1 MTYRDAIYISTD
13 SHVTE
18 PIEIYGERV
27 DAAFR
32 GRVPRIETV
41 GDWRTLLI
49 EGLGPRKLMPASE
62 REVAIVGDF
71 DADDRFRD
79 QLRDGVS
86 AEVIFPTFA
95 LQACYASDDA
105 EFQRQLCRAYNSWA
119 IEVFDDHRLLPVGH
133 GVDARH
139 RRRDRRR
146 QGRRRAGVPC
156 ALPSRAGADRAC
168 TTTAPTTRSGPSP
181 RRSDCR
187 SRSTPAPATSR
198 VSCAGPGGAVIN
210 YLMGA
215 QLDGP
220 MVILTMAAGGALDRF
235 PDLQVVT
242 VETGASWLA
251 WIMTQ
256 ADAIYDDHTMYA
268 KPKLSLK
275 PSELIRRQCAAT
287 FMYDPVAINN
297 RDDHRHRDADVGQ
310 RLPPPRGHVARVA
323 VGQRRPVRR
332 REPGRP
338 RRHRQRQR
346 RPRASAST
354 STSSRS
360 CPSPSPR
367 SPIRGPQMGTAVVR
381 GHVRARRHRARH
393 HLHRSPPTTPA
404 ATSIQPAHAC
414 STCSGTSPSS
424 RT

>member
-1 MTYRDAIYISTD
+1 MTYRDAVHISTD

-32 GRVPRIETV
+32 ERVPHIETV
-41 GDWRTLLI
+41 GEWRTLLI
-49 EGLGPRKLMPASE
+49 EGLGPRKLMPVSE
-62 REVAIVGDF
+62 REAAVVGDW

-119 IEVFDDHRLLPVGH
+119 IEVFDDHRLLPVGMVSMLDID
-133 GVDARH
+133 GAIDDVRVVAE
-139 RRRDRRR
+139 
-146 QGRRRAGVPC
+146 QGFRALFLPAQV
-156 ALPSRAGADRAC
+156 PSRMYNDAEYDRFWAVAQELGLPL
-168 TTTAPTTRSGPSP
+168 TFHSGTGHEP
-181 RRSDCR
+181 RVVR
-187 SRSTPAPATSR
+187 
-198 VSCAGPGGAVIN
+198 GPGGAVVN

-220 MVILTMAAGGALDRF
+220 MVILTLAAGGALDRF
-235 PDLQVVT
+235 PDLKVVT

-256 ADAIYDDHTMYA
+256 ADVIYEDHAMWA
-268 KPKLSLK
+268 NPKLSLK

-297 RDDHRHRDADVGQ
+297 RGTTGVETLMWGNDYPHPEGTWPDSQSVNADQFADVSLSDVEAIVG
-310 RLPPPRGHVARVA
+310 GNAARVFGFDLDQLA
-323 VGQRRPVRR
+323 RLRPV
-332 REPGRP
+332 
-338 RRHRQRQR
+338 
-346 RPRASAST
+346 
-354 STSSRS
+354 
-360 CPSPSPR
+360 
-367 SPIRGPQMGTAVVR
+367 
-381 GHVRARRHRARH
+381 
-393 HLHRSPPTTPA
+393 PA
-404 ATSIQPAHAC
+404 
-414 STCSGTSPSS
+414 
-424 RT
+424 

>member
-32 GRVPRIETV
+32 DRVPRIETV
-41 GDWRTLLI
+41 GEWRTLLI

-62 REVAIVGDF
+62 REVAVVGNW

-95 LQACYASDDA
+95 LQACYASDDS

-119 IEVFDDHRLLPVGH
+119 VEVFDDHRLLPVGMVSMLDVA
-133 GVDARH
+133 GAVEDVQVVAE
-139 RRRDRRR
+139 
-146 QGRRRAGVPC
+146 QGFRALFLPAQV
-156 ALPSRAGADRAC
+156 PSRMYNDGAYDPFWAAAQDLGLPL
-168 TTTAPTTRSGPSP
+168 TFHSGTGHEP
-181 RRSDCR
+181 RVVR
-187 SRSTPAPATSR
+187 
-198 VSCAGPGGAVIN
+198 GPGGAVVN

-220 MVILTMAAGGALDRF
+220 MVILTLAAGGALDRF
-235 PDLQVVT
+235 PGLRVVT

-256 ADAIYDDHTMYA
+256 ADAIYADHAMWA
-268 KPKLSLK
+268 NPKLSLK

-297 RDDHRHRDADVGQ
+297 RATTGVETLMWGNDYPHPEGTWPESQAVNADQFADVSTDDLHAIVAGNA
-310 RLPPPRGHVARVA
+310 ARVFGFDLDQLA
-323 VGQRRPVRR
+323 GL
-332 REPGRP
+332 REPAP
-338 RRHRQRQR
+338 
-346 RPRASAST
+346 
-354 STSSRS
+354 
-360 CPSPSPR
+360 
-367 SPIRGPQMGTAVVR
+367 V
-381 GHVRARRHRARH
+381 
-393 HLHRSPPTTPA
+393 
-404 ATSIQPAHAC
+404 
-414 STCSGTSPSS
+414 
-424 RT
+424 